1 VVVVAVAVHRE
12 VLRVVLRAALAVV
25 HLRVASVADRCLS

>member
-12 VLRVVLRAALAVV
+12 VHREVLKAALAVM
-25 HLRVASVADRCLS
+25 HPRVASVAARCLN